1 MSELHSKLLKAQA
14 AMPKLRKDGENPHF
28 RSKFIS
34 LDNLLDHVLP
44 VLNDNGLV
52 MYQSVTSVN
61 GDPALNTVVTDGKD
75 EISSTMLLMMK
86 APDPQGQGSAIT
98 YARRYSLMALL
109 GLSAGED
116 DDGNAANESENIRQE
131 QARQQT
137 APRALEE
144 ISEILDNKGITDSQD
159 KKMIVRKLTEGKAL
173 NTSGIAR
180 LKKEIILAMPDT
192 LKEMTS
198 HE

>member
-14 AMPKLRKDGENPHF
+14 AMPKLRKDAENPHF

-52 MYQSVTSVN
+52 MFQSVTSI
-61 GDPALNTVVTDGKD
+61 DDTPALKTVVTDGKD
-75 EISSTMLLMMK
+75 EINSTMLLMMK

-137 APRALEE
+137 APKALEE
-144 ISEILDNKGITDSQD
+144 ISDILENKGITDAED
-159 KKMIVRKLTEGKAL
+159 KKQIVRKLTEGKPL

-180 LKKEIILAMPDT
+180 LKKDIILAMPDT
-192 LKEMTS
+192 LKEMIN

>member
-1 MSELHSKLLKAQA
+1 
-14 AMPKLRKDGENPHF
+14 MPKLRKDGENPHF

-52 MYQSVTSVN
+52 MYQSVTSVD

-86 APDPQGQGSAIT
+86 AADPQGQGSAIT

-144 ISEILDNKGITDSQD
+144 ISEILDNKGITDPQD
-159 KKMIVRKLTEGKAL
+159 KKTIVRKLTEGKAL